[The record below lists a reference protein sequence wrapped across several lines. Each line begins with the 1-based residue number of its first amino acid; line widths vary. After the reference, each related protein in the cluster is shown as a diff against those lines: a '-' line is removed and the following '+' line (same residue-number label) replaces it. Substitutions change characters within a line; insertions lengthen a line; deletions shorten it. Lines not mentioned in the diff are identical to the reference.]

1 MSWKEWLKGE
11 LIDIVQFLDDSN
23 NTLVHRFDR
32 RNNEIKNN
40 AKLVVREGQA
50 AVFVNEGKLADVFG
64 PGTHTLN
71 TQNMP
76 ILSTILGW
84 KYGFESPFKAEVYF
98 VSTRV
103 FTDLKWGTQNPVM
116 MRDPEFG
123 PVRIRA
129 FGTYTTRVTEPG
141 LFIKELVGTDGRF
154 TTEEIIN
161 QLRNLIVS
169 SFTDAIAESKL
180 SVLDMAGKQDEVAL
194 MVQGKMRQEFG
205 KYGLDLP
212 TLLIENISLPAEV
225 EQALDKR
232 SSMGVIGNLDAYT
245 KYQAAEAIRDAA
257 KNPGA
262 AGTFLGV
269 GLGQGFA
276 GMMGQQMQAAQPVAG
291 VAPGGGAAPPPMPG
305 ASSVVYWA
313 GINGQQAGPFDLAT
327 IGRMVSSGQIGQQT
341 LVWTAGMANWAP
353 AGSVGAV
360 SAFFAAVPPPMPMP
374 GMGMPPM
381 PGQ

>member
-11 LIDIVQFLDDSN
+11 LIDIVQFLDDTN

-129 FGTYTTRVTEPG
+129 FGTYTTRVIDPG
-141 LFIKELVGTDGRF
+141 MFIKELVGTDGRF

-169 SFTDAIAESKL
+169 SFTDSIAESKL
-180 SVLDMAGKQDEVAL
+180 GVLDMAGKQDEVAQF
-194 MVQGKMRQEFG
+194 VQVKMKQEFG

-232 SSMGVIGNLDAYT
+232 SSMGVLGNLDAYT

-269 GLGQGFA
+269 GMGQAFA
-276 GMMGQQMQAAQPVAG
+276 GMMGQQMQAAQPVQG
-291 VAPGGGAAPPPMPG
+291 VAPQGAAAPPPMPG
-305 ASSVVYWA
+305 ASNVVYWA

-327 IGRMVSSGQIGQQT
+327 IARMVSSGQISQQT
-341 LVWTAGMANWAP
+341 LVWTAGMPNWAP
-353 AGSVGAV
+353 ASSVGAV
-360 SAFFAAVPPPMPMP
+360 SGFFAIVPPPMP
-374 GMGMPPM
+374 
-381 PGQ
+381 GQ